1 MMVMPNLSTKRLAIS
16 RANTQMVAIAA
27 VAAFVTIFCLF
38 AARALLSQYS
48 YQLRVTKAETTAN
61 NQLKKNIST
70 YAQLLNSYQAFNSQP
85 TNAIGGSSTGSGNN
99 AGTNATIVLDA
110 LPSSYDFP
118 ALASSLE
125 KILVGNNF
133 SVTNITGTDDQLT
146 EGSNNS
152 SPNPQPVAMPFSFT
166 VSNAT
171 YASVQQLMVTLEE
184 SIRPIQ
190 VDSIMLSGAS
200 NNMTLTVN
208 AHTFYQPAKNLGI
221 KTEVIK

>member
-16 RANTQMVAIAA
+16 RANTQMVVIAA
-27 VAAFVTIFCLF
+27 VATFITIFCLF
-38 AARALLSQYS
+38 AAKALLSQYG
-48 YQLRVTKAETTAN
+48 YQSRVTKAESTAN
-61 NQLKKNIST
+61 DQLKKNIST
-70 YAQLLNSYQAFNSQP
+70 YAELLNSYQAFNAQP
-85 TNAIGGSSTGSGNN
+85 TNVIGGSSTGSGNN

-133 SVTNITGTDDQLT
+133 SVTSITGTDDQLT
-146 EGSNNS
+146 EGSNSS
-152 SPNPQPVAMPFSFT
+152 SPNPQPVSMPFSFT

-171 YASVQQLMVTLEE
+171 YASVEQLMVTLEE

-190 VDSIMLSGAS
+190 VDSITLSGAA
-200 NNMTLTVN
+200 NNMSLTVN